1 MGYLVQPTG
10 SIAITSLPTLVSYIL
25 RALADPKYGRN
36 GLKQKELV
44 AEYIMSVM
52 TEAVTLALL
61 LRAVWL
67 VTMPKHLFVPYD
79 QRNKRPEES
88 LHEHELA
95 ESVKGRQA
103 A

>member
-1 MGYLVQPTG
+1 
-10 SIAITSLPTLVSYIL
+10 
-25 RALADPKYGRN
+25 
-36 GLKQKELV
+36 
-44 AEYIMSVM
+44 MSVM

-79 QRNKRPEES
+79 QRSKRPKES
-88 LHEHELA
+88 LQEHEHEHELA
-95 ESVKGRQA
+95 ESVKGGQA

>member
-1 MGYLVQPTG
+1 
-10 SIAITSLPTLVSYIL
+10 
-25 RALADPKYGRN
+25 
-36 GLKQKELV
+36 
-44 AEYIMSVM
+44 MSVM

-88 LHEHELA
+88 LHEHEHEHEHELA

>member
-1 MGYLVQPTG
+1 M
-10 SIAITSLPTLVSYIL
+10 
-25 RALADPKYGRN
+25 
-36 GLKQKELV
+36 KQKELV

-79 QRNKRPEES
+79 ERIKRPEES
-88 LHEHELA
+88 LLEHDHELA
-95 ESVKGRQA
+95 ENLKGRQA

>member
-1 MGYLVQPTG
+1 
-10 SIAITSLPTLVSYIL
+10 
-25 RALADPKYGRN
+25 
-36 GLKQKELV
+36 
-44 AEYIMSVM
+44 MSVM

-79 QRNKRPEES
+79 KRIKRPEES
-88 LHEHELA
+88 LLEHELELA
-95 ESVKGRQA
+95 ENLKGRQA

>member
-1 MGYLVQPTG
+1 
-10 SIAITSLPTLVSYIL
+10 
-25 RALADPKYGRN
+25 
-36 GLKQKELV
+36 
-44 AEYIMSVM
+44 MSVM

-79 QRNKRPEES
+79 QRTKRSDES
-88 LHEHELA
+88 VQDHELA